1 MSRNAKEP
9 GSVKTHYDQMLG
21 SVYSWIV
28 GDFDVACRDNTSLF
42 ASLDLRSDRGAD
54 AVDLGCGPGCQTI
67 PLAEAGFNVTAIDF
81 CDELLCELKQHAGTL
96 PVRIVQ
102 DDILNFSRHIP
113 DAPDLIVCMGDTLV
127 HLPAMEAVSSL
138 IADVVSALRPGGT
151 FIASLRDYSGPP
163 LTGVDRFIPIR
174 SSSDRI
180 FSCFLEFQGDKIQV
194 HDLLQTRQNGEWQLR
209 VSQYQKLRLDYRF
222 VAQMLGEHGMTVEM
236 PRAAQHAARGLM
248 VIRARKPAGY

>member
-1 MSRNAKEP
+1 MSRDAKEP

-28 GDFDVACRDNTSLF
+28 GDFDVACRENTSLF
-42 ASLDLRSDRGAD
+42 ASLGLRSDRGAD

-81 CDELLCELKQHAGTL
+81 CNDLLSELKQHAGNL

-102 DDILNFSRHIP
+102 DDILNFSRHVP
-113 DAPDLIVCMGDTLV
+113 DAPELIVCMGDTLA
-127 HLPAMEAVSSL
+127 HLPCMEAVNSL
-138 IADVVSALRPGGT
+138 IADVVSALQPGGS

-174 SSSDRI
+174 SSSNRI
-180 FSCFLEFQGDKIQV
+180 FSCFLEFQGDKIHV
-194 HDLLQTRQNGEWQLR
+194 HDLLQTREHGAWQLR
-209 VSQYQKLRLDYRF
+209 VSRYQKLRLDYRY
-222 VAQMLGEHGMTVEM
+222 VAKMLGDHGMTVEM
-236 PRAAQHAARGLM
+236 PCAAPGAARGM
-248 VIRARKPAGY
+248 MIIHARKPA